1 MDYYKELGIDRNSS
15 QADIKKAYR
24 SLARKF
30 HPDLNPG
37 NSNSEK
43 KFKSINEAYEVL
55 SDQVSRNK
63 YDKYGSNWKNVGQ
76 NHKYGNYKNPFAGSG
91 HNNNSS
97 FRI

>member
-37 NSNSEK
+37 NSNSEER
-43 KFKSINEAYEVL
+43 FKSINEAYEVL

-63 YDKYGSNWKNVGQ
+63 YDKYGPNWKNSGS
-76 NHKYGNYKNPFAGSG
+76 NRNYKCSDDLRYKF
-91 HNNNSS
+91 
-97 FRI
+97 I